1 MDKDLVNIS
10 KFLSYVLRHNP
21 QEIGLSLDSNGWGN
35 IDELIILCNLYG
47 HNLSKDIL
55 LKIATNDIKE
65 RFAIKDNRIRA
76 NQGHSINIDLHAD
89 QIIPPPTLYHGTAV
103 RFFNS
108 IMTLGLKKMQRQY
121 VHLSTNEDTAYDV
134 GKRHG
139 KPIVLKIDSGLM
151 LKEGFVFFLSSNG
164 IFLTEYVPPRFISIA
179 RK

>member
-1 MDKDLVNIS
+1 MDKELVNIS

-55 LKIATNDIKE
+55 LKIVTNDIKE

-89 QIIPPPTLYHGTAV
+89 QIIPPPDIISWYCCS
-103 RFFNS
+103 FF
-108 IMTLGLKKMQRQY
+108 
-121 VHLSTNEDTAYDV
+121 
-134 GKRHG
+134 
-139 KPIVLKIDSGLM
+139 
-151 LKEGFVFFLSSNG
+151 
-164 IFLTEYVPPRFISIA
+164 
-179 RK
+179 

>member
-1 MDKDLVNIS
+1 
-10 KFLSYVLRHNP
+10 
-21 QEIGLSLDSNGWGN
+21 
-35 IDELIILCNLYG
+35 
-47 HNLSKDIL
+47 
-55 LKIATNDIKE
+55 
-65 RFAIKDNRIRA
+65 
-76 NQGHSINIDLHAD
+76 
-89 QIIPPPTLYHGTAV
+89 
-103 RFFNS
+103 
-108 IMTLGLKKMQRQY
+108 MQRQY